1 MSQRHFQESIRDDQ
15 DLDQQFKSLLLH
27 HWQEEHQHAQLDT
40 LMCRMISETMTQAEI
55 DDAIDGYVGLG
66 GFLDDGLRSQTELDM
81 AAFETA
87 SGRKLTAAERRQ
99 FMAVQHQAN
108 RWTYIGSGMTHP
120 KFLETLGELSTAKK
134 QMIEGISPGFC

>member
-1 MSQRHFQESIRDDQ
+1 V
-15 DLDQQFKSLLLH
+15 
-27 HWQEEHQHAQLDT
+27 
-40 LMCRMISETMTQAEI
+40 TQAEI

-120 KFLETLGELSTAKK
+120 KFLETLGELSPAKK